1 MSHVN
6 PILRKAKRETY
17 RHPKHSF
24 SEFQCPQ
31 HPDTGCGLSEIT
43 EATLFQ
49 GGTSAT
55 QFPSLDYISQKH
67 MRRNTTSGANLASTV
82 LFRKQWFPEVGSLP

>member
-1 MSHVN
+1 MSHIN

-24 SEFQCPQ
+24 SEFRRPQ
-31 HPDTGCGLSEIT
+31 HPDTGCGLSENT

-49 GGTSAT
+49 GTSAT

-67 MRRNTTSGANLASTV
+67 MRRHTTSGAKLASTV
-82 LFRKQWFPEVGSLP
+82 LFRKKWFPEVRTLP